1 MFVCRFRLCLCLD
14 KSKDRLI
21 VVKNRFS
28 PTDPK
33 MAHIAQLRSE
43 ILTIAT
49 DVLQK
54 PIVLVNVNDLLIQRI
69 LQEKDPSKYVFLPSS
84 EGFTDTSKVGVFTRE
99 KRFEPLF
106 DGIGAGNKAHGN
118 KVTVI
123 VYWSVWM
130 WYGTYRSVN
139 KSLQSFFK
147 DRLTQDPNDPLT
159 CTICLE
165 ASETMY
171 MEYVFNCS
179 HLFCTK
185 CIPKLLKI
193 NSICPLCRANKL

>member
-1 MFVCRFRLCLCLD
+1 M
-14 KSKDRLI
+14 
-21 VVKNRFS
+21 
-28 PTDPK
+28 T
-33 MAHIAQLRSE
+33 HISQLRSE
-43 ILTIAT
+43 ILIIAT

-54 PIVLVNVNDLLIQRI
+54 QVSLVNVNDLLMQRI
-69 LQEKDPSKYVFLPSS
+69 LQEKTPSKYLFLPSS
-84 EGFTDTSKVGVFTRE
+84 EGFKDTSKVGVFTRE
-99 KRFEPLF
+99 KRFEHLF

-139 KSLQSFFK
+139 KSLRSFFQ
-147 DRLTQDPNDPLT
+147 DRLAQDPNDPLT

-165 ASETMY
+165 ASETML
-171 MEYVFNCS
+171 MEYVFKCS

-185 CIPKLLKI
+185 CIPKLLTI
-193 NSICPLCRANKL
+193 NSTCPLCRASKL

>member
-1 MFVCRFRLCLCLD
+1 M
-14 KSKDRLI
+14 
-21 VVKNRFS
+21 
-28 PTDPK
+28 T
-33 MAHIAQLRSE
+33 HIAQLRSE

-54 PIVLVNVNDLLIQRI
+54 PIVLINVNDLLIQRI
-69 LQEKDPSKYVFLPSS
+69 RQEKDPSKFVFLPSS
-84 EGFTDTSKVGVFTRE
+84 EGFKEDTSKVGVFTRE
-99 KRFEPLF
+99 KRFEHLF
-106 DGIGAGNKAHGN
+106 DGIGAGN

-123 VYWSVWM
+123 VYWSVWV

-147 DRLTQDPNDPLT
+147 DRLAQDPNDPLT

-165 ASETMY
+165 ASKTML

-193 NSICPLCRANKL
+193 NSTCPLCRASKLLER